1 MWTQRKDFTVRI
13 ALTDA
18 VRPPAAFGSDFAPG
32 QPRAAKTTVA
42 ASAQQRNDEAPD
54 PTFWTA
60 YDYFMLE
67 REARAVRRAF
77 VFSQLVGWM
86 RKLRG
91 STAA

>member
-1 MWTQRKDFTVRI
+1 MRI

-18 VRPPAAFGSDFAPG
+18 LRPPAAFGANFALAE
-32 QPRAAKTTVA
+32 PRAAKTTVA

-67 REARAVRRAF
+67 REARAARRAF
-77 VFSQLVGWM
+77 VFSQLLGWM

-91 STAA
+91 PTAA